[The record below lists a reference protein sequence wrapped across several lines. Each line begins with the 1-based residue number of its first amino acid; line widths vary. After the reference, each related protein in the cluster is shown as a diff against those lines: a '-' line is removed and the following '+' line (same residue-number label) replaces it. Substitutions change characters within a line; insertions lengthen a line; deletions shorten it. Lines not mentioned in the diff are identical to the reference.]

1 MWHTLRQQTGWDLRF
16 SGFIN
21 LNHQQD
27 GIAEK
32 RIGWHG
38 GFEDPIGESPVSVC
52 KWFLQLL
59 L

>member
-1 MWHTLRQQTGWDLRF
+1 MWHTLRPQTGWDLRF
-16 SGFIN
+16 SEFIN

-27 GIAEK
+27 GIAGK
-32 RIGWHG
+32 KNIGRHG

-59 L
+59 